1 VGSTTAGTAT
11 GSSTFTAVVS
21 SVANAA
27 GAGGSGGSGV
37 TGGAG
42 AAQSA
47 SATDGHQFASA
58 TAAAG
63 GGVSKWSPNGNVST
77 QMTRDIRIP
86 IAGFKWCFR
95 DKQSADS
102 SGHDKIPFRIYNKF
116 YIFKILYY
124 KGLPVC

>member
-11 GSSTFTAVVS
+11 GSSTSTAVVS

-27 GAGGSGGSGV
+27 GGAGGSGGSGPA
-37 TGGAG
+37 GGAG

-77 QMTRDIRIP
+77 QMTG
-86 IAGFKWCFR
+86 A
-95 DKQSADS
+95 SAS
-102 SGHDKIPFRIYNKF
+102 PLRVLNGVLGTSRMQIHQGMTTYHFV
-116 YIFKILYY
+116 YI
-124 KGLPVC
+124 

>member
-11 GSSTFTAVVS
+11 GSSTSTAVVS

-37 TGGAG
+37 AGGAG

-77 QMTRDIRIP
+77 QMTR
-86 IAGFKWCFR
+86 A
-95 DKQSADS
+95 SAS
-102 SGHDKIPFRIYNKF
+102 PLRVLNGVLGTSRMQIHQGMTTNHFV
-116 YIFKILYY
+116 YITNFTYLKYCII
-124 KGLPVC
+124 KVC